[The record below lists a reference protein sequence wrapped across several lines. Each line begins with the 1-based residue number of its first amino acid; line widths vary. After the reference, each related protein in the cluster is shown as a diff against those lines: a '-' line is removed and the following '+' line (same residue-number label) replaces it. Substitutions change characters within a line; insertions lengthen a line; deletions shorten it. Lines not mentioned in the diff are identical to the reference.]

1 MEKFL
6 ISVRLSTLN
15 QETLLK
21 DKFLPIMVSEMRL
34 TLSDTFTDS
43 FQRSPKKT
51 SSKQQTTRAKSSAS
65 LLNSI
70 PVSQKMLT
78 AASLYL
84 SSSLTTRSQSMNQ
97 LKRIRVLSR
106 VNSLNVVS
114 TRMSTR
120 IKSSSPQQTLFL
132 EAMSRSTGTTST
144 FCLVMSSLRTT
155 YPTTFIDE
163 IVFSRLNT
171 FILKNLLYIIM
182 MASSKLLRNKLN
194 LPTLNANRQ
203 AFVLQIL
210 EKFDEEHLSNPGRN
224 IPLDLFL
231 RYFFLNE
238 KSKVD
243 SLDREAIVDYVYH
256 LLIWKAY
263 LNAICKKPM
272 NWQSRLKAFLSP
284 DFTEQQSNE
293 GLPM

>member
-1 MEKFL
+1 
-6 ISVRLSTLN
+6 
-15 QETLLK
+15 
-21 DKFLPIMVSEMRL
+21 
-34 TLSDTFTDS
+34 
-43 FQRSPKKT
+43 
-51 SSKQQTTRAKSSAS
+51 
-65 LLNSI
+65 
-70 PVSQKMLT
+70 
-78 AASLYL
+78 
-84 SSSLTTRSQSMNQ
+84 
-97 LKRIRVLSR
+97 
-106 VNSLNVVS
+106 
-114 TRMSTR
+114 
-120 IKSSSPQQTLFL
+120 
-132 EAMSRSTGTTST
+132 
-144 FCLVMSSLRTT
+144 
-155 YPTTFIDE
+155 
-163 IVFSRLNT
+163 
-171 FILKNLLYIIM
+171 

-203 AFVLQIL
+203 AYVLQIL
-210 EKFDEEHLSNPGRN
+210 DKFDEEHLSNPGRN